1 MPRTRPNA
9 KRATKPAHRPTK
21 FTADLGERICEL
33 MALGWFMKDAARHKP
48 VGFPFSGRASRFR
61 YRDCRCHRSV
71 YLLTADAGV
80 VRMSTYRVM
89 GHLRRTRKVRR
100 DLQQT
105 TGVSDHPSIWLSFRL

>member
-1 MPRTRPNA
+1 MPRVA
-9 KRATKPAHRPTK
+9 
-21 FTADLGERICEL
+21 
-33 MALGWFMKDAARHKP
+33 P
-48 VGFPFSGRASRFR
+48 VRFR

-100 DLQQT
+100 DLPQT
-105 TGVSDHPSIWLSFRL
+105 RGVSDHPSIWLSFCCCLYHRAACTPAGKRPLRRTGTEVTMPADPRSGFLMQQGPDSDDIFVAWR